1 MGEFRFLHLER
12 RRIDQALPDILE
24 EALAAGWRVVVQAAS
39 EERVEA
45 LNERLWTYSDES
57 FLPHGS
63 ARDGEPHAQPVYPD
77 RQRRQPQRRAVARA
91 AVRRSC
97 RRLSSIAD
105 YERVALLFDGRDEE
119 AVAEARRE
127 WTEAKA
133 AGAAPS
139 YWRGGRRRRLDAGAV
154 AARWAPSRRQRRE
167 AAPRIGR
174 RAALTAAPR
183 PANKTGPEQ
192 FPLAVRSPSVNL
204 CDAPIL
210 SVRRELG
217 RTR

>member
-45 LNERLWTYSDES
+45 LSERLWTYSDES

-63 ARDGEPHAQPVYPD
+63 ARDGEPQAHPVFLTAGDDNPNGAQVRVLLSGVPAAAC
-77 RQRRQPQRRAVARA
+77 AVA
-91 AVRRSC
+91 
-97 RRLSSIAD
+97 D
-105 YERVALLFDGRDEE
+105 YARVVLLFDGRDQE

-127 WTEAKA
+127 WSEAKA

-139 YWRGGRRRRLDAGAV
+139 DWREGDDGGWTQ
-154 AARWAPSRRQRRE
+154 AR
-167 AAPRIGR
+167 
-174 RAALTAAPR
+174 
-183 PANKTGPEQ
+183 
-192 FPLAVRSPSVNL
+192 
-204 CDAPIL
+204 
-210 SVRRELG
+210 
-217 RTR
+217 